1 MEIRIRIW
9 CQWARPFSVS
19 PQKCFALVFKPQQ
32 RNGMQPANS
41 AGEMGSCLLLLLM
54 CKLNLFLFPS
64 QSLQSGPA
72 TLNSGELNSGEWGNY
87 AQFGKQQLKSQPSFR
102 DLIKLGPCQFK
113 QKSLNPCLTWP
124 NQFSLMSFAIAIG
137 AFLPTRM
144 NGLEML
150 IKPCTVKQAFRGSS
164 LSSLQH
170 SKVKSLIKN
179 CTGKCKE
186 LLHVNKLLAPPHLR
200 LSPFHL
206 PHCTF

>member
-1 MEIRIRIW
+1 MHGEELEIRIRIW

-41 AGEMGSCLLLLLM
+41 AGEMGSRLLLLLM

-72 TLNSGELNSGEWGNY
+72 TLNSGECDNY
-87 AQFGKQQLKSQPSFR
+87 VQFGKQQLKSQPSYR
-102 DLIKLGPCQFK
+102 DLIKLGPSQFK
-113 QKSLNPCLTWP
+113 QKSLNPCLTRP

-137 AFLPTRM
+137 AFLLTRM

-150 IKPCTVKQAFRGSS
+150 IKHCTVKQAFRGSS
-164 LSSLQH
+164 RSSL
-170 SKVKSLIKN
+170 
-179 CTGKCKE
+179 
-186 LLHVNKLLAPPHLR
+186 
-200 LSPFHL
+200 
-206 PHCTF
+206 

>member
-19 PQKCFALVFKPQQ
+19 PQKRFAPVFKPQL

-41 AGEMGSCLLLLLM
+41 AGEMGGRLLLLLM

-64 QSLQSGPA
+64 QSLWSGPV
-72 TLNSGELNSGEWGNY
+72 TLNSGEWGNY
-87 AQFGKQQLKSQPSFR
+87 AQFGKQHLKSQPSFYR

-113 QKSLNPCLTWP
+113 QKSLHPCLTRP
-124 NQFSLMSFAIAIG
+124 NQFSLMSFAIVIG

-150 IKPCTVKQAFRGSS
+150 IKPYTVKQAFRGSS

-170 SKVKSLIKN
+170 SRVKSLIKN
-179 CTGKCKE
+179 YTGKCKE
-186 LLHVNKLLAPPHLR
+186 LFHVNKLWAPPHLR
-200 LSPFHL
+200 LSHSPL
-206 PHCTF
+206 SHCTF